1 MYVKKILMN
10 EEKIALSK
18 QELISHSLSH
28 SDSNLVFDFS
38 RVPHKQSDKV
48 LATLIHES
56 KTAIRALTFCL
67 DSYYEFYEMNL
78 SFKPNFRTLQTAKHE
93 PPTLANS
100 AFRRDKTAIQSIVIA
115 LKYIL
120 SRAQNL
126 EHLGFRNIPFDSR
139 QLISI
144 GKSLEKCISLRSLSF
159 DNVPLYDDGF
169 TVIAKSIRK
178 IKLVRLECRNCN
190 LTDSSS
196 APIKMLLNYYSTGTR
211 RSRKATKVEFTDNE
225 SFQVFDLRYNS
236 FSYRLLLEIGDVLSI
251 VPLKVLDIRYNQLID
266 SKIATNMK
274 SAIHGLD
281 VRVNSQQNSRSRYQD
296 AFY

>member
-1 MYVKKILMN
+1 MIG
-10 EEKIALSK
+10 EIALSK
-18 QELISHSLSH
+18 QELIGHSLSH

-38 RVPHKQSDKV
+38 RIPKNQSDKV
-48 LATLIHES
+48 LATLIRDS
-56 KTAIRALTFCL
+56 KNGIRAITFCL
-67 DSYYEFYEMNL
+67 DSYYEFYEMTS
-78 SFKPNFRTLQTAKHE
+78 SFKPNFRTLQAVKHE
-93 PPTLANS
+93 PPSLANS
-100 AFRRDKTAIQSIVIA
+100 AFRKDNTTIQSIVIA

-139 QLISI
+139 QLNLI

-159 DNVPLYDDGF
+159 DNIQLYDDGF

-178 IKLVRLECRNCN
+178 IKLVRLECKNCS
-190 LTDSSS
+190 LTDQSS
-196 APIKMLLNYYSTGTR
+196 ASIKMLLNYYSTGTR

-225 SFQVFDLRYNS
+225 SFQFFDLRYNS

-266 SKIATNMK
+266 AKIASNMK
-274 SAIHGLD
+274 AAIHGLD

-296 AFY
+296 AFF

>member
-1 MYVKKILMN
+1 MIGD
-10 EEKIALSK
+10 IALSK
-18 QELISHSLSH
+18 QELIGHSLSH

-38 RVPHKQSDKV
+38 RIPKNQSDKV
-48 LATLIHES
+48 LATLIRDS
-56 KTAIRALTFCL
+56 KNGIRAITFCL
-67 DSYYEFYEMNL
+67 DSYYEFYEMTS
-78 SFKPNFRTLQTAKHE
+78 SFKPNFRTLQAVKHE
-93 PPTLANS
+93 PPSLANS
-100 AFRRDKTAIQSIVIA
+100 AFRKDNTTIQSIVIA

-139 QLISI
+139 QLNLI

-159 DNVPLYDDGF
+159 DNIQLYDDGF

-178 IKLVRLECRNCN
+178 IKLVRLECKNCS
-190 LTDSSS
+190 LTDQSS
-196 APIKMLLNYYSTGTR
+196 ASIKMLLNYYSTGTR

-225 SFQVFDLRYNS
+225 SFQFFDLRYNS

-266 SKIATNMK
+266 AKIASNMK
-274 SAIHGLD
+274 AAIHGLD

-296 AFY
+296 AFF